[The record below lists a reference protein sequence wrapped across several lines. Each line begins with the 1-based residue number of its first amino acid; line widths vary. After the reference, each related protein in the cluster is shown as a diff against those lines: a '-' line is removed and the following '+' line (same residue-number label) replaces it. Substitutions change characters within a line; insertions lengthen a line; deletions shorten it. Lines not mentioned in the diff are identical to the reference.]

1 MSEGIETLSDAL
13 MLLASAY
20 GQTSHEGTDDES
32 QFRLI
37 RQQ

>member
-1 MSEGIETLSDAL
+1 MSEGIEAFGDAL

-20 GQTSHEGTDDES
+20 CQTSHEGTDDES

-37 RQQ
+37 R